1 MPYEENYYLGNK
13 NLPKPDTQFDWT
25 PEMLE
30 HLEKSRDDIL
40 YFAQTF
46 FFIINLDKGKQLIK
60 LHPCQLR
67 VLKTLDDERF
77 VSLLASR
84 QSGKALALDTPIP
97 TPNGWTTMGA
107 LKAGDNVYDSY
118 GKPCKVVMA
127 HEILHNRNCYEVEF
141 DNGEKIVAD
150 EEHLWFTQSRDER
163 RKEIDGSV
171 KNTKQLFETLTSG
184 IKKKEP
190 NHRIPSNVN
199 GVCGVHKELP
209 IDPYILGLW
218 LGDGSSNSSVITVG
232 KRDIND
238 LIDILNPQHNQF
250 NKILLNEYNENV
262 YSLRLT
268 VEDGVKTKSL
278 SALLEKANL
287 KDNKHIPT
295 DYLLASREQRLEL
308 LKGLIDS
315 DGYIDSR
322 GNANFYNTNIE
333 LVKQTKQLIESLGYK
348 VTFKT
353 FIPNLK
359 GVECKECG
367 VLYFKPIEY
376 VCKLAF
382 KKNRIKLKQNVND
395 SKLRNQW
402 HYVKNIKPV
411 DSVPVRCI
419 TVDSVDSLYLCGNQ
433 YIPTHNTTLM
443 TIYALWIACFNKDK
457 RVLVV
462 ANKEKTAINIFRR
475 IRTAYE
481 MLPNYLK
488 PGVKEYGKTSITL
501 ENDSSIGISTTSSDA
516 GRGDSVNV
524 LILDELA
531 FIPNNIV
538 DKFWKSVYPI
548 ISSSKQSKIFVAST
562 PNGTKNLFY
571 DLYSGAMEGKNGWA
585 AERIDWWEIP
595 GRDEVWK
602 QNTIREIGSEET
614 FNQEFGNEF
623 IEVGESTLSDKLYE
637 YLKSNIAPPLH
648 IFDDGAY
655 KMWEN
660 PNKSSLYVIGVDVA
674 EGVGQNASSIEV
686 FDITDL
692 GNIRQ
697 VAEYCNNNI
706 NPYTFTQKINQICK
720 HWGSPPVL
728 IERNNHGGGVCDN
741 LKNEYNYTKIVTYT
755 VKAGKLHFDRPGI
768 HSHTNTKYK
777 CMTNMRYWLNETMRV
792 KIKSVDLLNELK
804 SFTRNKNGTWSA
816 RSGELDDRV
825 MGMAWALIILD
836 REVCEKYFEVLEF
849 DKNQKPFKIKR
860 LSYSQPGEFVDDFG
874 ILTNRKIAQ
883 NDNEEDFNEMP
894 SFFTNYGNEPENP
907 EMDDLISQGW
917 ERWG

>member
-1 MPYEENYYLGNK
+1 
-13 NLPKPDTQFDWT
+13 
-25 PEMLE
+25 
-30 HLEKSRDDIL
+30 
-40 YFAQTF
+40 
-46 FFIINLDKGKQLIK
+46 
-60 LHPCQLR
+60 
-67 VLKTLDDERF
+67 
-77 VSLLASR
+77 
-84 QSGKALALDTPIP
+84 
-97 TPNGWTTMGA
+97 
-107 LKAGDNVYDSY
+107 
-118 GKPCKVVMA
+118 
-127 HEILHNRNCYEVEF
+127 
-141 DNGEKIVAD
+141 
-150 EEHLWFTQSRDER
+150 
-163 RKEIDGSV
+163 
-171 KNTKQLFETLTSG
+171 
-184 IKKKEP
+184 
-190 NHRIPSNVN
+190 
-199 GVCGVHKELP
+199 
-209 IDPYILGLW
+209 
-218 LGDGSSNSSVITVG
+218 
-232 KRDIND
+232 
-238 LIDILNPQHNQF
+238 
-250 NKILLNEYNENV
+250 
-262 YSLRLT
+262 
-268 VEDGVKTKSL
+268 
-278 SALLEKANL
+278 
-287 KDNKHIPT
+287 
-295 DYLLASREQRLEL
+295 
-308 LKGLIDS
+308 
-315 DGYIDSR
+315 
-322 GNANFYNTNIE
+322 
-333 LVKQTKQLIESLGYK
+333 
-348 VTFKT
+348 
-353 FIPNLK
+353 
-359 GVECKECG
+359 
-367 VLYFKPIEY
+367 
-376 VCKLAF
+376 
-382 KKNRIKLKQNVND
+382 
-395 SKLRNQW
+395 
-402 HYVKNIKPV
+402 
-411 DSVPVRCI
+411 
-419 TVDSVDSLYLCGNQ
+419 
-433 YIPTHNTTLM
+433 M

-660 PNKSSLYVIGVDVA
+660 PNKASLYVIGVDVA

-849 DKNQKPFKIKR
+849 DKNQKPFKIRR

>member
-1 MPYEENYYLGNK
+1 MDSRK
-13 NLPKPDTQFDWT
+13 
-25 PEMLE
+25 
-30 HLEKSRDDIL
+30 KSRDDIL

-595 GRDEVWK
+595 GRDEIWK

>member
-1 MPYEENYYLGNK
+1 MPAEENYYLGNK

-30 HLEKSRDDIL
+30 HLERSRDDIL

-97 TPNGWTTMGA
+97 TPNGWTTMGD
-107 LKAGDNVYDSY
+107 LKAGDKVYSSS
-118 GKPCKVVMA
+118 GQPCNVVMA

-150 EEHLWFTQSRDER
+150 EEHLWFTQSRTER
-163 RKEIDGSV
+163 SKDISGSV

-184 IKKKEP
+184 NKKKEP
-190 NHRIPSNVN
+190 NHRIQVNVN
-199 GVCGVHKELP
+199 GVCGEHKDLL
-209 IDPYILGLW
+209 IDPYVLGLW

-232 KRDIND
+232 KRDIHD
-238 LIDILNPQHNQF
+238 LIDILNTQHKQF
-250 NKILLNEYNENV
+250 NKIILNEYNKSV

-268 VEDGVKTKSL
+268 VEDKVKTKCL
-278 SALLEKANL
+278 STLLNIANL
-287 KDNKHIPT
+287 KDNKHIPAE
-295 DYLLASREQRLEL
+295 YLLASRAQRLEL

-322 GNANFYNTNIE
+322 GNANFYNTNID
-333 LVKQTKQLIESLGYK
+333 LVKQVKKLVESLGYK

-353 FIPNLK
+353 FIPKLK

-382 KKNRIKLKQNVND
+382 KKNRIKIKEGIND

-402 HYVKNIKPV
+402 HYIKNIKSI

-637 YLKSNIAPPLH
+637 FLKSNVAPPLH

-660 PNKSSLYVIGVDVA
+660 PNKASLYVIGVDVA

-849 DKNQKPFKIKR
+849 DKNQKPFKIRR

-883 NDNEEDFNEMP
+883 NDGEEDFNEMP
-894 SFFTNYGNEPENP
+894 SFFTNFGNEPENP

>member
-25 PEMLE
+25 PEMLN

-40 YFAQTF
+40 YFAQEF
-46 FFIINLDKGKQLIK
+46 FYIINLDKGKQLIK

-67 VLKTLDDERF
+67 VLKALDEERF

-84 QSGKALALDTPIP
+84 QSGK
-97 TPNGWTTMGA
+97 
-107 LKAGDNVYDSY
+107 
-118 GKPCKVVMA
+118 
-127 HEILHNRNCYEVEF
+127 
-141 DNGEKIVAD
+141 
-150 EEHLWFTQSRDER
+150 
-163 RKEIDGSV
+163 
-171 KNTKQLFETLTSG
+171 
-184 IKKKEP
+184 
-190 NHRIPSNVN
+190 
-199 GVCGVHKELP
+199 
-209 IDPYILGLW
+209 
-218 LGDGSSNSSVITVG
+218 
-232 KRDIND
+232 
-238 LIDILNPQHNQF
+238 
-250 NKILLNEYNENV
+250 
-262 YSLRLT
+262 
-268 VEDGVKTKSL
+268 
-278 SALLEKANL
+278 
-287 KDNKHIPT
+287 
-295 DYLLASREQRLEL
+295 
-308 LKGLIDS
+308 
-315 DGYIDSR
+315 
-322 GNANFYNTNIE
+322 
-333 LVKQTKQLIESLGYK
+333 
-348 VTFKT
+348 
-353 FIPNLK
+353 
-359 GVECKECG
+359 
-367 VLYFKPIEY
+367 
-376 VCKLAF
+376 
-382 KKNRIKLKQNVND
+382 
-395 SKLRNQW
+395 
-402 HYVKNIKPV
+402 
-411 DSVPVRCI
+411 
-419 TVDSVDSLYLCGNQ
+419 
-433 YIPTHNTTLM
+433 TTLM

-538 DKFWKSVYPI
+538 EKFWKSVYPI

-571 DLYSGAMEGKNGWA
+571 ELYSGAKEGKNGWA
-585 AERIDWWEIP
+585 AQRIDWWEIP
-595 GRDEVWK
+595 GRDEEWK
-602 QNTIREIGSEET
+602 QDTIREIGSEET

-637 YLKSNIAPPLH
+637 YLKSNIVPPLH

-660 PNKSSLYVIGVDVA
+660 PNKASIYVIGVDVA

-692 GNIRQ
+692 SNIRQ
-697 VAEYCNNNI
+697 VAEYCNSNI
-706 NPYTFTQKINQICK
+706 NPYTFTQKVNQICK

-741 LKNEYNYTKIVTYT
+741 LKNEYHYNKIVTYT
-755 VKAGKLHFDRPGI
+755 VKAGKLFFDRPGI

-792 KIKSVDLLNELK
+792 KIKSIDLLNELK

-816 RSGELDDRV
+816 RSGEMDDRV

-849 DKNQKPFKIKR
+849 DKNQKPFKIKK

-874 ILTNRKIAQ
+874 ILTNRKIA
-883 NDNEEDFNEMP
+883 NEKDGDEDYNEMP
-894 SFFTNYGNEPENP
+894 SFFASRGGDSDNP
-907 EMDDLISQGW
+907 EIDDLISQGW
-917 ERWG
+917 EHWG